1 MPKAIMHLLTV
12 GISGVTL
19 CERDN
24 DISIYLILITNVVKA
39 ISRRGASAIIN
50 FVPANC
56 PAEVRFDSEIK
67 IVEVLILQ

>member
-1 MPKAIMHLLTV
+1 
-12 GISGVTL
+12 
-19 CERDN
+19 
-24 DISIYLILITNVVKA
+24 VVKA